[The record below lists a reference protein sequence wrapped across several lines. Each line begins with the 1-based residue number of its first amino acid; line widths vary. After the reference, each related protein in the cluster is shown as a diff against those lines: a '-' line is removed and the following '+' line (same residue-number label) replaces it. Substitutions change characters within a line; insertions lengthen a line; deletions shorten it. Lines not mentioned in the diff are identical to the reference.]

1 MKKRYSAN
9 KDIIRTRNLVMT
21 IIGLCLL
28 LLVISYFKIQIVK
41 SKSGSSSGIS
51 PTAPAGLK
59 PDAVDKKL
67 AELKKQKKE
76 LSQEENNAIVPLIL
90 KSSPLPFRS
99 KDLDISYSAL
109 LKTFFVHKKTA
120 GAESK
125 LRSMLS
131 PAIYQLY
138 MKNDEYNLFV
148 VGTHNVDYTQ
158 YAYESAENRANVKGV
173 YAQDAPDAT
182 EPDYG
187 VPNEEDFTNMVDW
200 AKTATTF
207 NFGGG
212 VSEDGSGTVGGG
224 GGGAADINLG
234 NADPQYDANSEDVQR
249 CMGNKQV
256 YLDAEKITAV
266 PWYIL
271 AGIHYREGTCHNT
284 VSLRSGR
291 GLGDTE
297 PDVSEGCENNSPG
310 QGKPVSDG
318 KGGCTFM
325 TLLDSAIDTGNLLKG
340 KANDLGTGKDLSDL
354 PTLIGALSFYNGG
367 GNRNCGNGRDS
378 VPYGGCPALYIGEDD
393 PYVMNLYD
401 KKHALMYIIYC
412 RDGEKCPPELDG
424 RPGVLTMAAVV
435 KRK

>member
-9 KDIIRTRNLVMT
+9 KDIIRTRSLVMI

-28 LLVISYFKIQIVK
+28 LLVTSYFKIQIVK

-67 AELKKQKKE
+67 ADLKKSKKE
-76 LSQEENNAIVPLIL
+76 LSQQESNAIVPLIL

-99 KDLDISYSAL
+99 EDLDISYSSS

-120 GAESK
+120 AAESK
-125 LRSMLS
+125 LRSILS

-138 MKNDEYNLFV
+138 MKNSEYNLFV

-158 YAYESAENRANVKGV
+158 YAYESAQNRENVKGV
-173 YAQDAPDAT
+173 YAQ
-182 EPDYG
+182 EPNAAEPNYR
-187 VPNEEDFTNMVDW
+187 VPTEEDLANMFNW

-212 VSEDGSGTVGGG
+212 VSEDGSGTVGG

-271 AGIHYREGTCHNT
+271 AGIHYREGTCHST

-297 PDVSEGCENNSPG
+297 PDVSEGCADNAPG
-310 QGKPVSDG
+310 QGLPVPSVN
-318 KGGCTFM
+318 GGCTFM
-325 TLLDSAIDTGNLLKG
+325 SLLDSAINTGNLLKG
-340 KANDLGTGKDLSDL
+340 KAEMLGTGKDISDL

-367 GNRNCGNGRDS
+367 GNRNCGGGRDN

-412 RDGEKCPPELDG
+412 RDGEKCPPDLDG